1 MSTKLG
7 QPVSKQYISRW
18 LSQCITLTY
27 EILGKD
33 PPTEVSGH
41 STRSMGASMAD
52 IAGVPMLD
60 IYKAADWKSRY
71 VFAKHYR
78 LNFADKS
85 SADSNKILKHA
96 LTK

>member
-7 QPVSKQYISRW
+7 QPVSKQYISRC

-33 PPTEVSGH
+33 PPTEVAGH
-41 STRSMGASMAD
+41 FTRSMRASMAD

-60 IYKAADWKSRY
+60 ICKTADWKSRY
-71 VFAKHYR
+71 VFAKYYG
-78 LNFADKS
+78 LDFADKS
-85 SADSNKILKHA
+85 SAVSNKILKHA
-96 LTK
+96 LAK

>member
-1 MSTKLG
+1 MYTKLG
-7 QPVSKQYISRW
+7 QPVSKQCISRW

-27 EILGKD
+27 EILGKE

-60 IYKAADWKSRY
+60 ICKAAAWKSRY
-71 VFAKHYR
+71 VFAKYYR
-78 LNFADKS
+78 LEFADKS
-85 SADSNKILKHA
+85 STVSNKILKHDLA
-96 LTK
+96 K